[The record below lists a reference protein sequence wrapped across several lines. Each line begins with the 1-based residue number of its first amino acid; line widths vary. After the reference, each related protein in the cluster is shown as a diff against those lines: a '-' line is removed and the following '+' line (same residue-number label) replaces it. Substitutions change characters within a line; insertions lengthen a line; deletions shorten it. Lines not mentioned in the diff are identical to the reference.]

1 MSEPLFPGGTSVFRG
16 PHHSNA
22 VKPTSLLHDR
32 RFVDKIEI
40 YKSEI
45 QTGSNHGEMAV
56 SMNDRGTISDPISLP
71 HFWLRQ
77 LRQNSFSQKFCGIFY
92 IK

>member
-22 VKPTSLLHDR
+22 AKPTSLLHDHL
-32 RFVDKIEI
+32 FVDKIEI

-56 SMNDRGTISDPISLP
+56 SMNDRETISDPISLP

-77 LRQNSFSQKFCGIFY
+77 LRQNSFSKKFCGIFY
-92 IK
+92 IE